1 MKIAFIDVTTTVFVG
16 GIQTA
21 VWQLAMALADM
32 GHKVT
37 VYGGNGNAVPD
48 FGGRAITVRTFPF
61 TPRKCFLNLGV
72 RFRKLAE
79 RLSFARHARHEVAAA
94 NNDWVILTKPF
105 DFVWPW
111 LMPKGSKTRFAFM
124 SGGTDFF
131 RGDRWLAKGVD
142 AFVACSH
149 FNAWQISAHFKRF
162 PGVIYNG
169 VDVEQFQPGLRN
181 AEHRRQ
187 LVSGDHEILF
197 AFAGRVVG
205 WKGME
210 MAVRALAEPGLRSL
224 AVRLLIIGEGD
235 AKLGLARLAEQLGVA
250 ERVVFQGAVPHKELP
265 AWYALADAG
274 VFPSIADEAFGIT
287 IAEAMACGLPVI
299 GSYIGG
305 IPEVIGNE
313 ELSGLL
319 VPVADYRALAGAMAR
334 LATDAELRMSLGR
347 NARQRIEQR
356 FTWRQSAERLL
367 GNLQK

>member
-1 MKIAFIDVTTTVFVG
+1 MKIAFIDVTATVFVG

-21 VWQLAMALADM
+21 IWQLAMSLADM
-32 GHKVT
+32 GHEIT
-37 VYGGNGNAVPD
+37 VYGGHGHVLPD
-48 FGGRAITVRTFPF
+48 FGGRAITVKTFPF
-61 TPRKCFLNLGV
+61 TPRKRFPNLGV

-79 RLSFARHARHEVAAA
+79 RLSFARHAREAVAAA
-94 NNDWVILTKPF
+94 DHDWLILTKPF
-105 DFVWPW
+105 DFFWPR
-111 LMPKGSKTRFAFM
+111 LLPQGGKTRCAFM

-131 RGDRWLAKGVD
+131 RGDRWLAKRID
-142 AFVACSH
+142 TFVACSH

-169 VDVEQFQPGLRN
+169 VDVQRFRPGLRD

-187 LVSGDHEILF
+187 LGVLDGETLF

-210 MAVRALAEPGLRSL
+210 TAVRALAEPVLRDSP
-224 AVRLLIIGEGD
+224 ARLLIIGDGD
-235 AKLGLARLAEQLGVA
+235 AKAGLLRLCEKLGVR
-250 ERVVFQGAVPHKELP
+250 EKVIFQGAVPHTELP
-265 AWYALADAG
+265 NWYALADAG
-274 VFPSIADEAFGIT
+274 LFPSIADEAFGIT

-313 ELSGLL
+313 EVSGLL
-319 VPVADYRALAGAMAR
+319 VPVADPRALADAMCR
-334 LATDAELRMSLGR
+334 LATNAQLRSTLGE

-367 GNLQK
+367 RNLQQ

>member
-21 VWQLAMALADM
+21 VWQLAMALADL
-32 GHKVT
+32 GHEVT
-37 VYGGNGNAVPD
+37 VYGGHGSAIPD
-48 FGGRAITVRTFPF
+48 FGKRAITVRTFSF
-61 TPRKCFLNLGV
+61 TPRKRFPNLGV

-79 RLSFARHARHEVAAA
+79 RLSFARQARHEVAKA
-94 NNDWVILTKPF
+94 NHDWVILTKPF
-105 DFVWPW
+105 DFVWPR
-111 LMPKGSKTRFAFM
+111 LMPEGSKTRFAFM

-131 RGDRWLAKGVD
+131 RGDRWLAKSVA

-169 VDVEQFQPGLRN
+169 VDVEKFRPGLRN
-181 AEHRRQ
+181 LEQRRK
-187 LVSGDHEILF
+187 LVADDEILF

-205 WKGME
+205 WKGIE
-210 MAVRALAEPGLRSL
+210 IAVRAMAEPDLKAL
-224 AVRLLIIGEGD
+224 PVRLLIIGEGD
-235 AKLGLARLAEQLGVA
+235 AKPGLAKLAEKLGIA
-250 ERVVFQGAVPHKELP
+250 ERVVFQGAVPHSTLP
-265 AWYALADAG
+265 DWYALADAG
-274 VFPSIADEAFGIT
+274 IFPSIADEAFGIT

-313 ELSGLL
+313 EVSGLL
-319 VPVADYRALAGAMAR
+319 VPVADHRALAGAMVR
-334 LATDAELRMSLGR
+334 LACDTDLRAKLGE
-347 NARQRIEQR
+347 NARQRIEHR

-367 GNLQK
+367 SNLS

>member
-1 MKIAFIDVTTTVFVG
+1 MKIAFIDVTATVFVG

-21 VWQLAMALADM
+21 IWQLAMALTDM
-32 GHKVT
+32 GHEVT
-37 VYGGNGNAVPD
+37 VYGGNGDVLPD
-48 FGGRAITVRTFPF
+48 LGGRAITVKTFPF
-61 TPRKCFLNLGV
+61 TPRKRFPNLGV

-79 RLSFARHARHEVAAA
+79 RLSFARQAREVVAQAEH
-94 NNDWVILTKPF
+94 DWLILTKPF
-105 DFVWPW
+105 DFFWSK
-111 LMPKGSKTRFAFM
+111 LLPKGGKTRCAFM

-131 RGDRWLAKGVD
+131 RGDRLLAKGVD

-169 VDVEQFQPGLRN
+169 VDVERFRPGLRSV
-181 AEHRRQ
+181 ERRRQ
-187 LVSGDHEILF
+187 LGVGDDETLF

-210 MAVRALAEPGLRSL
+210 TAVRALAEPVLKDS
-224 AVRLLIIGEGD
+224 AVRLLVIGDGD
-235 AKLGLARLAEQLGVA
+235 AKTGLVTLSEMLGV
-250 ERVVFQGAVPHKELP
+250 RDKIIFQGAVPHTELP
-265 AWYALADAG
+265 NWYALADAG

-313 ELSGLL
+313 EVSGLL
-319 VPVADYRALAGAMAR
+319 VPVADPRALAKAMYR
-334 LATDAELRMSLGR
+334 LATNAELRSTLGEH
-347 NARQRIEQR
+347 ARRRIYQS
-356 FTWRQSAERLL
+356 FTWHQSAGRLL
-367 GNLQK
+367 TNLQR